1 MLPNTIMESCHK
13 TRVLHVPMSPCWLSS
28 WCVLS
33 DEAVHIHIDHGQ
45 VCRVVAHSSVS
56 QLWAPTLH
64 RECQPSHPSS
74 CFGAWCLWFLVYPM
88 SYCHILHF
96 LMPENE
102 LWFFFFK
109 FTGTKNNFFWAGFT
123 VSVGASS
130 KHRYVVEVPWNRTC
144 MAGHLVLHMCAKVPA
159 EECPSEA
166 APQTLQPS
174 FTLTVAIVAALPQ
187 PSYSLFVSRHPPPP
201 PPRCPLTPWSPAW
214 WRKPRTKVGGS
225 RVTGSAAQKGVLTAL
240 CGSSRKNLTCKN

>member
-1 MLPNTIMESCHK
+1 MLVV
-13 TRVLHVPMSPCWLSS
+13 VLVC
-28 WCVLS
+28 
-33 DEAVHIHIDHGQ
+33 AVRWG
-45 VCRVVAHSSVS
+45 C
-56 QLWAPTLH
+56 P
-64 RECQPSHPSS
+64 HPYWPWPGVQGGSS
-74 CFGAWCLWFLVYPM
+74 CLCVPAVSTHTSQGMPAQPPQLLLWCLVPLVPRIPYV
-88 SYCHILHF
+88 ILSHTAF
-96 LMPENE
+96 PDARK
-102 LWFFFFK
+102 WIVIFFFFK